1 MTHSKFFA
9 LSLVALGCLA
19 GPHMT
24 GVARADGDIGEHV
37 NDMQAHIDEYT
48 EEVEWLIDRVDG
60 IVDTYEAE
68 GATAAKPEAVV
79 DHWEAVDFHSAIETN
94 YVPLYASI
102 WQGLFGVR
110 QAIENGEPVAEVR
123 KQQVQLEESLWQ
135 SLGAVKLAAQLQ
147 KQGKLTIDRETVA
160 TTPTETLADIKI
172 RLDRVV
178 AKYAEKL
185 PDEATEIVHDAYLTQ
200 FEGVE
205 GMLIEQ
211 DADLVEDLELDFNVA
226 LPKAIADDLGVDA
239 VRDIVI
245 AMQGKLDRSIEL
257 LEAAE
262 ASRSDVF

>member
-1 MTHSKFFA
+1 MKKLPH
-9 LSLVALGCLA
+9 LA
-19 GPHMT
+19 KAAVMMAGLLAC
-24 GVARADGDIGEHV
+24 GQVLADGDIGEHV
-37 NDMQAHIDEYT
+37 NDMQAHLDHYT
-48 EEVEWLIDRVDG
+48 EEVEWIIDKIDG

-68 GATAAKPEAVV
+68 GLAAAQPEAVV

-110 QAIENGEPVAEVR
+110 QAIENGAPVAEVR
-123 KQQVQLEESLWQ
+123 QQQVQLEEALWQ

-160 TTPTETLADIKI
+160 TTPTETLAAIKI

-178 AKYAEKL
+178 AKVAEKL
-185 PDEATEIVHDAYLTQ
+185 GDEATGIVHDTYLSQ

-211 DADLVEDLELDFNVA
+211 DADLVEDLEIDFNVT
-226 LPKAIADDLGVDA
+226 LPKAIADDAGVDA
-239 VRDIVI
+239 VREVVE
-245 AMQGKLDRSIEL
+245 AMQVKLDRCIEL